1 MEHEKKTGMSTQ
13 EWVKHMAV
21 KVAERELEEL
31 RVVGQAL
38 NSEVKQLELFLASVY
53 TFSTNLVTVRS
64 RFRFCTLLYS
74 RSAFVL

>member
-13 EWVKHMAV
+13 EWVKHMDV

-53 TFSTNLVTVRS
+53 TFSTYLVTVRS